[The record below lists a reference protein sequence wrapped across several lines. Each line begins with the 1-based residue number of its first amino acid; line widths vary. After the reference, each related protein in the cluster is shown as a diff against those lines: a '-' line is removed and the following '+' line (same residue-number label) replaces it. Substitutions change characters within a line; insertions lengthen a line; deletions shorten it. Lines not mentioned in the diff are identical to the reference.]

1 MSLLFH
7 FTCSFIKSPIFLYLF
22 FNYLQKSRNILRNI
36 LLVPCFHFF
45 LICWLASNLYCG
57 RSCPIPGHIKYTSH
71 FMWFS
76 GTDAAGKGS
85 RGFLLVEKI
94 YTQVTRCHLSIN
106 FYIFVHGHIKSGI
119 INRNLMY
126 K

>member
-57 RSCPIPGHIKYTSH
+57 RSLPLFLPHKIYLSFYVVLRNGRRGEGEPRIP
-71 FMWFS
+71 FS
-76 GTDAAGKGS
+76 GKNLYSSDTMSPEYK
-85 RGFLLVEKI
+85 FLYFCAWSHKKR
-94 YTQVTRCHLSIN
+94 YN
-106 FYIFVHGHIKSGI
+106 K
-119 INRNLMY
+119 
-126 K
+126 